1 MTVGRIPNVEGGIQP
16 TLLTTAGDIMY
27 ASSASNPARL
37 GIGTASQILA
47 VNSGA
52 TAPEWQTLN
61 AGGMTLIST
70 TTLSGATTTLSSI
83 PQTYNSLY
91 LVIENALPA
100 SDGQELRMRFNGDS
114 AANRHCSAYNQAFSN
129 AANTFDTTY
138 QRITVN
144 NDNAVSTA
152 FCTIEIPNYT
162 NTTSW
167 KFAKIIG
174 VNNDETTTTS
184 IRINQATGPYN
195 QTAAISSL
203 AFFFGSG
210 NATSGTIKL
219 YGVK

>member
-1 MTVGRIPNVEGGIQP
+1 MA
-16 TLLTTAGDIMY
+16 LTQVPAAQAG
-27 ASSASNPARL
+27 S
-37 GIGTASQILA
+37 
-47 VNSGA
+47 
-52 TAPEWQTLN
+52 
-61 AGGMTLIST
+61 MTLIST

-91 LVIENALPA
+91 LVIDNALPA
-100 SDGQELRMRFNGDS
+100 SDSPELRMRFNGDS
-114 AANRHCSAYNQAFSN
+114 AANRHCSAYNQTFSN
-129 AANTFDTTY
+129 AANAFDTTY

-144 NDNAVSTA
+144 NDNGVSTA

-184 IRINQATGPYN
+184 IRINHATGAYN

-203 AFFFGSG
+203 AFFFGTG